1 MLIEAAKGGHTSVV
15 QLLLDYPHSIMMAA
29 PHPHS
34 TTVVPGVS
42 GAQTQT
48 VTGAVSSTGG
58 LHEVPEAVRVV
69 PQEDLQV
76 NASQTKGAAKPSISQ
91 AGGPFATFWM
101 VSCGTVHTGT
111 SQMRKSPDS
120 L

>member
-15 QLLLDYPHSIMMAA
+15 QLLLDYPHSIMMAT
-29 PHPHS
+29 HPHS
-34 TTVVPGVS
+34 TAVATGVS

-48 VTGAVSSTGG
+48 APGAVSSTGG

-76 NASQTKGAAKPSISQ
+76 NTSQSMGAAKSSGSQ
-91 AGGPFATFWM
+91 AG
-101 VSCGTVHTGT
+101 
-111 SQMRKSPDS
+111 Q
-120 L
+120 LLL